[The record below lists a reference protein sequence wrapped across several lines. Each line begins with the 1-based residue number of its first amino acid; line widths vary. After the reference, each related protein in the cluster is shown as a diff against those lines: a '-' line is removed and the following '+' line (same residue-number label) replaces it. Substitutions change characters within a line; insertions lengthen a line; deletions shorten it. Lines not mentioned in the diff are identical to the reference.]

1 MAGPDPKIDTLRS
14 LSPLAERFAAVYA
27 ELAAIDSMVEDAF
40 ERLKRKIA
48 CKACSSA
55 HRSCRSESECLAYLE
70 YIGGLEEQM
79 GINEL
84 SAKRDQIYSRLDPI
98 VTEIARIHARDL
110 GDLALKANALASA
123 QSHFW
128 ESAPEDL
135 EYIDI
140 LCRDLIENICA
151 LAGVALA
158 AKELARR
165 RHGSPQTDCKA

>member
-1 MAGPDPKIDTLRS
+1 MAGADAKIDTLRS
-14 LSPLAERFAAVYA
+14 LSPLAERFATVYA
-27 ELAAIDSMVEDAF
+27 ELAAMDCMVEDAF
-40 ERLKRKIA
+40 ERLKREIA
-48 CKACSSA
+48 RKARSS
-55 HRSCRSESECLAYLE
+55 HRSFRSESECLAYLE

-84 SAKRDQIYSRLDPI
+84 SAKRDQIYSRLNPI
-98 VTEIARIHARDL
+98 VTEIARTHSRDL
-110 GDLALKANALASA
+110 GDLALKANAVASA
-123 QSHFW
+123 QSYLW
-128 ESAPEDL
+128 ENAPEDL